1 MYWVDRTAVVL
12 KPTEVYLA
20 WLKSVDED
28 LPEITLT
35 QLRSNCTTLLVPQLD
50 TPEAVLAYL
59 GERYRALFEADLT
72 QWEIAQEKWPQD
84 MGLAVFWA
92 FFEAEI
98 HDTVLDLDDADL
110 QVSPVFDN
118 MM

>member
-20 WLKSVDED
+20 WLKSVDEN
-28 LPEITLT
+28 LPEITLA
-35 QLRSNCTTLLVPQLD
+35 QLRSNCTTLLVPQAE
-50 TPEAVLAYL
+50 TPEAVLGYL
-59 GERYRALFEADLT
+59 GERYQALFEADLA
-72 QWEIAQEKWPQD
+72 QWEIPAEKWPQD

-92 FFEAEI
+92 FFEVEI
-98 HDTVLDLDDADL
+98 HDTVLDLDDADIGI
-110 QVSPVFDN
+110 SPVFDN